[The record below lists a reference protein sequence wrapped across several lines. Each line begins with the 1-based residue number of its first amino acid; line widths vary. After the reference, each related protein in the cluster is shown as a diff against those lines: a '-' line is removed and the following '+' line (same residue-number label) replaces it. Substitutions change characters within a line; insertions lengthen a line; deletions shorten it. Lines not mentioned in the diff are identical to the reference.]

1 MTSFTANRSAILKIS
16 YALLDIQ

>member
-1 MTSFTANRSAILKIS
+1 MTSFTAIRNAILRIS